1 MEYVSTQKKAALH
14 TPLPCFLTPPTPT
27 VTNNLLPPDDQ
38 VARSLKS
45 LASQQNLRR
54 KKRYVVAPLITN
66 TVKRK
71 TTREE
76 KGSISFPFLP
86 PHFVP
91 ILFPSEQRRFGFSLA
106 GAYQ

>member
-1 MEYVSTQKKAALH
+1 MEYVSTQKKTALH

-27 VTNNLLPPDDQ
+27 VTNNLLPPDDR

-54 KKRYVVAPLITN
+54 KKQYVVAPLITN
-66 TVKRK
+66 
-71 TTREE
+71 
-76 KGSISFPFLP
+76 SLP

-91 ILFPSEQRRFGFSLA
+91 ILLPSEQRRFGFSLA